1 MTRKKIELSQ
11 LRSQRWFGAAGQP
24 GNHKSYRTKQM
35 GFTSEDFQ
43 GKPVIGIL
51 STWSDLNSCH
61 THFPQRIEEVKRGIW
76 QAGGFPVVM
85 PTLSV
90 GETYVRPSTL
100 IYRNLLAMDAEE
112 ILRSPPID
120 GAVLLGGCD
129 KTTPGLVMAAAS
141 MNIPAIF
148 VPAGAMLRGH
158 WRGQQMLGT
167 GSSTWKA
174 LADFRAGKIDEA
186 SWRSFG
192 EGTARSPGTCNTMG
206 TASTM
211 TSLVDVLGLTLP
223 GASSIPAVD
232 ARHPQMASAC
242 GRRIVEMV
250 WEDLRPRELVTRQ
263 SFLNAVVA
271 DMALSGS
278 TNSLIEVVGMG
289 GGLGVEL
296 SLDDFA
302 QAGEA
307 VPVLCNLQ
315 PSGAFLMEDFYY
327 AGGLL
332 ALLKRIESQLD
343 LSCLSVNGRTL
354 GENIAGAEVY
364 NDDVIRPQA
373 NPVYAAGGLV
383 VLRGNRAPRG
393 AVLKRAAADPKLL
406 QHTGPAVVFSNF
418 KDLLARIDDPELAV
432 TPDSVLV
439 LQDSGPVG
447 APGMPEWGMLPIPRK
462 LLEAGGGDMV
472 GISDARMSG
481 TSYGTCV
488 LHVCPESRVGG
499 LLGLVRDGD
508 LITLDTAGRGGR
520 PAGGEG
526 GGGGGRA
533 GRSGWRRR
541 RTTNAASARCTSSMS
556 CRPTKAATWTS
567 SPARAR
573 RRTRRRASPDV
584 RRLARQRGGGGDS
597 LLCSMRCS
605 ACS

>member
-1 MTRKKIELSQ
+1 MSRKRIELSQ

-35 GFTSEDFQ
+35 GYTSEDFQ

-61 THFPQRIEEVKRGIW
+61 THFPQRIEEVKRGVW

-112 ILRSPPID
+112 ILRSHPID

-129 KTTPGLVMAAAS
+129 KTTPGLLMAAAS

-167 GSSTWKA
+167 GSSTWQA
-174 LADFRAGKIDEA
+174 LADYRAGKLDEK
-186 SWRSFG
+186 SWRQVG

-211 TSLVDVLGLTLP
+211 TSMADALGLTLP

-232 ARHPQMASAC
+232 ATHSQMASMS

-250 WEDLRPRELVTRQ
+250 WEDLRPKDIVTRQ
-263 SFLNAVVA
+263 SFLNAVVT

-278 TNSLIEVVGMG
+278 TNSLIHLVAMARR
-289 GGLGVEL
+289 LGVEL
-296 SLDDFA
+296 SLDDFSRA
-302 QAGEA
+302 SET

-315 PSGAFLMEDFYY
+315 PSGTYLMEDLFY

-332 ALLKRIESQLD
+332 ALLKRIAGHLD
-343 LSCLSVNGRTL
+343 LSCQTVTGRTL
-354 GENIAGAEVY
+354 GENIEQAEVY
-364 NDDVIRPQA
+364 NDDVIRTEE
-373 NPVYAAGGLV
+373 NPVYGAGGLV
-383 VLRGNRAPRG
+383 VLRGNLAPRG
-393 AVLKRAAADPKLL
+393 AVLKRAAAEPRLL
-406 QHTGPAVVFSNF
+406 QHTGPAVVFRNF
-418 KDLLARIDDPELAV
+418 QDMLARVDDPDLAV
-432 TPDSVLV
+432 TADSVLV
-439 LQDSGPVG
+439 LQDSGPTG
-447 APGMPEWGMLPIPRK
+447 APGMPEWGMLPIPKK
-462 LLEAGGGDMV
+462 LLAAGVRDMV
-472 GISDARMSG
+472 RISDARMSG

-508 LITLDTAGRGGR
+508 LVRLDTEGRR
-520 PAGGEG
+520 LDLLVDEAEIE
-526 GGGGGRA
+526 
-533 GRSGWRRR
+533 
-541 RTTNAASARCTSSMS
+541 
-556 CRPTKAATWTS
+556 
-567 SPARAR
+567 AR
-573 RRTRRRASPDV
+573 RKAWVAPPPHYERGFGLLHIEHVLQADEGCDLDF
-584 RRLARQRGGGGDS
+584 LARQGNVPDPEARFS
-597 LLCSMRCS
+597 
-605 ACS
+605 